1 MEFFN
6 RKEEV
11 LDIQMTQYGKYLLSK
26 GKFKPKFYAFYD
38 GDLIYDS
45 NYGGFS
51 ENQNETAERIKET
64 SRLKALSAFEGAETR
79 IKKVTQGEAVKH
91 LDIDEKAMLLQQ
103 VQPTQTKHYAMGG
116 QLGTSDLSSD
126 KAPSWSVRFLDGEME
141 GSSANYT
148 GSIRNELIPQI
159 DIVLETKATPVSS
172 DSIELNYNEE
182 AGDSDLQD
190 ALEEGSFQMFSEF
203 GDDSTFKVESDSIIL
218 DITEEHAPPMGIN
231 YDVEVFEIEE
241 DEKGNE
247 DLKLLK
253 FARSDNLGLKSDL
266 AIQINNQVVGSS
278 TTQAAEN
285 KMFTQYYIDLN
296 FDGQIERPAATRAS
310 AASLQNT
317 LAPPTRTLSSVPA
330 NNFVCPDEVNFF
342 EADDLLGD
350 DGTSGSEY

>member
-172 DSIELNYNEE
+172 DSIELNYN
-182 AGDSDLQD
+182 
-190 ALEEGSFQMFSEF
+190 
-203 GDDSTFKVESDSIIL
+203 
-218 DITEEHAPPMGIN
+218 
-231 YDVEVFEIEE
+231 
-241 DEKGNE
+241 
-247 DLKLLK
+247 
-253 FARSDNLGLKSDL
+253 
-266 AIQINNQVVGSS
+266 
-278 TTQAAEN
+278 
-285 KMFTQYYIDLN
+285 
-296 FDGQIERPAATRAS
+296 
-310 AASLQNT
+310 
-317 LAPPTRTLSSVPA
+317 
-330 NNFVCPDEVNFF
+330 
-342 EADDLLGD
+342 
-350 DGTSGSEY
+350 

>member
-1 MEFFN
+1 
-6 RKEEV
+6 
-11 LDIQMTQYGKYLLSK
+11 
-26 GKFKPKFYAFYD
+26 
-38 GDLIYDS
+38 
-45 NYGGFS
+45 
-51 ENQNETAERIKET
+51 
-64 SRLKALSAFEGAETR
+64 
-79 IKKVTQGEAVKH
+79 
-91 LDIDEKAMLLQQ
+91 
-103 VQPTQTKHYAMGG
+103 
-116 QLGTSDLSSD
+116 
-126 KAPSWSVRFLDGEME
+126 
-141 GSSANYT
+141 
-148 GSIRNELIPQI
+148 
-159 DIVLETKATPVSS
+159 
-172 DSIELNYNEE
+172 
-182 AGDSDLQD
+182 
-190 ALEEGSFQMFSEF
+190 MFSEF